1 MRNKAGLPEHR
12 ECASGAHNLS
22 EVDARSDRRVGRL
35 RIAGASAMMIEYNPA
50 VGWQQQGGKGKQQT
64 RYKAPG
70 KGLRGPLSRAG
81 GGGAGAPSGN
91 AEHRHGPK
99 ATTHGLKSV

>member
-1 MRNKAGLPEHR
+1 M
-12 ECASGAHNLS
+12 
-22 EVDARSDRRVGRL
+22 
-35 RIAGASAMMIEYNPA
+35 IIEYNQRLD
-50 VGWQQQGGKGKQQT
+50 GSSKGEENKQQA

-81 GGGAGAPSGN
+81 GAGAGAPSGN

>member
-1 MRNKAGLPEHR
+1 
-12 ECASGAHNLS
+12 
-22 EVDARSDRRVGRL
+22 
-35 RIAGASAMMIEYNPA
+35 MMIEYNPA

-81 GGGAGAPSGN
+81 GGGCKGN
-91 AEHRHGPK
+91 PK
-99 ATTHGLKSV
+99 AWRSQRRTQLQRGQPKINILYNSTEKGRTCRGDNQRKQV

>member
-1 MRNKAGLPEHR
+1 
-12 ECASGAHNLS
+12 
-22 EVDARSDRRVGRL
+22 
-35 RIAGASAMMIEYNPA
+35 MMIEYNPA
-50 VGWQQQGGKGKQQT
+50 VGWQRQGGKGKQQT

>member
-1 MRNKAGLPEHR
+1 
-12 ECASGAHNLS
+12 
-22 EVDARSDRRVGRL
+22 
-35 RIAGASAMMIEYNPA
+35 MMIEYNPA
-50 VGWQQQGGKGKQQT
+50 VGWQQQGGEGKQQT

-70 KGLRGPLSRAG
+70 KGLRGPPQPGRWR
-81 GGGAGAPSGN
+81 GAGAPSGN

>member
-1 MRNKAGLPEHR
+1 M
-12 ECASGAHNLS
+12 GAVAVRLTIS
-22 EVDARSDRRVGRL
+22 DAVRGYLYQKWMQASDRRVGRL
-35 RIAGASAMMIEYNPA
+35 RIAGASAVMIEYNPA
-50 VGWQQQGGKGKQQT
+50 VGWQQQGGESKQQT

>member
-1 MRNKAGLPEHR
+1 
-12 ECASGAHNLS
+12 
-22 EVDARSDRRVGRL
+22 
-35 RIAGASAMMIEYNPA
+35 MMIEYNPA

-81 GGGAGAPSGN
+81 GGGGLARPA
-91 AEHRHGPK
+91 
-99 ATTHGLKSV
+99 ATPNTDTDRRRQRTD

>member
-1 MRNKAGLPEHR
+1 
-12 ECASGAHNLS
+12 
-22 EVDARSDRRVGRL
+22 
-35 RIAGASAMMIEYNPA
+35 MMIEYN
-50 VGWQQQGGKGKQQT
+50 QGLDDSSKGD
-64 RYKAPG
+64 KASSRPG
-70 KGLRGPLSRAG
+70 TKPRARASEAPLSRAG